1 MFKKYLCNVTDL
13 QDNDYLIFEINEL
26 KHEIIVFFW
35 NEEKKIKI
43 FSSICP
49 HFGGNII
56 YKKNLSEL
64 YCCLSLYND

>member
-1 MFKKYLCNVTDL
+1 MSK
-13 QDNDYLIFEINEL
+13 IFFCKIQEINKNGFKIKFLEEL
-26 KHEIIVFFW
+26 KDEIIGFIDQ
-35 NEEKKIKI
+35 ETKELKI